1 MLPERV
7 RSTVEKNAAV
17 PFRDVLTERERQ
29 VLQGLCESLS
39 NKEIARHLD
48 ISEPTVKV
56 HVQAVF
62 RKIGARNRTHA
73 AIIARENGF
82 M

>member
-17 PFRDVLTERERQ
+17 PFRDELKERERQ

-39 NKEIARHLD
+39 N
-48 ISEPTVKV
+48 
-56 HVQAVF
+56 
-62 RKIGARNRTHA
+62 N
-73 AIIARENGF
+73 
-82 M
+82 